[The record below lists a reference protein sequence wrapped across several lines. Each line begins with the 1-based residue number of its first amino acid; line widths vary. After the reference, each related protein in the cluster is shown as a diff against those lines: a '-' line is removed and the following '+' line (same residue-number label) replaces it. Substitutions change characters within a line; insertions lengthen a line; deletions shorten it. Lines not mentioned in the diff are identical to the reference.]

1 MQIVRTFVANCSRFG
16 SLQTFLCWVMKLLG
30 ILIRIKSRRLS
41 GICLQRE
48 ERFSIL
54 IYKEQKAAGLY
65 GDRRGLK
72 MDLGFTGKTGAYYL
86 QALVGGSAAAKNKAE
101 ASNRNADFWEMAIAR
116 SKRAAEQERRQFA
129 IEQRNKKLR
138 RAYYARIN
146 EESAIKRK
154 LQEMENNRMY
164 YQESVR
170 ALPISSVYQKR
181 VRQAMA
187 SIIH

>member
-1 MQIVRTFVANCSRFG
+1 MD
-16 SLQTFLCWVMKLLG
+16 
-30 ILIRIKSRRLS
+30 
-41 GICLQRE
+41 
-48 ERFSIL
+48 
-54 IYKEQKAAGLY
+54 AGL
-65 GDRRGLK
+65 
-72 MDLGFTGKTGAYYL
+72 TGRTGAYYL
-86 QALVGGSAAAKNKAE
+86 QAPDRGSGTARNKAE
-101 ASNRNADFWEMAIAR
+101 ASSKDADFWEMAAAR
-116 SKRAAEQERRQFA
+116 SKRAAEQERRQSA

-164 YQESVR
+164 YQESVK

-187 SIIH
+187 SVPPVSITD